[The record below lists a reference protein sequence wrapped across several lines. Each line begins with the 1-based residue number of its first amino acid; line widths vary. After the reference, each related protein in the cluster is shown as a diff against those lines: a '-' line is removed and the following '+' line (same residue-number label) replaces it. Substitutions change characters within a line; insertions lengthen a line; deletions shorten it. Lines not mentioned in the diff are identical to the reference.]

1 MKGDKSP
8 SLHEGKPTL
17 LFVELQMIEKF
28 GISPLEYFLGKN
40 ASWQSDMRSSMFYYA
55 PHQLAEEEKRIHD
68 EMDKKKKMIN
78 LLRVII
84 NSYMLR

>member
-1 MKGDKSP
+1 MEMEGDKPP

-40 ASWQSDMRSSMFYYA
+40 ASWQSDYGEALKVLLFAY
-55 PHQLAEEEKRIHD
+55 HQLAANEEKRIHD
-68 EMDKKKKMIN
+68 EMDKKKKK
-78 LLRVII
+78 
-84 NSYMLR
+84 